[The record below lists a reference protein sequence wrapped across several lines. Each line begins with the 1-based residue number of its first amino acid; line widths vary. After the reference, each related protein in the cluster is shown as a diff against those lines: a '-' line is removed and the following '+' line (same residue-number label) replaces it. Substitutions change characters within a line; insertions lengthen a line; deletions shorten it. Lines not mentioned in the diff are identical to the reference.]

1 MAKKNSAPQTSTGGK
16 EIQLLV
22 IRLTCLA
29 TSSRLRVSVGF
40 SPTSPNQWT
49 KRSFYGE
56 APVIKLW
63 PK

>member
-16 EIQLLV
+16 EINWLV

-40 SPTSPNQWT
+40 APTSPIQKT
-49 KRSFYGE
+49 VE
-56 APVIKLW
+56 LAPLG
-63 PK
+63 